1 MGQASRIG
9 KAAAE
14 GLSAGSGGEAR
25 EKGGKKYCLAA
36 VEGSSANFTAS
47 LHFRI
52 CEERDIP
59 GIMEMDREAFFDPW
73 SRNTWEREV
82 QNPSALWLAV
92 EFPPTVTEPGV
103 AAAGVGVAG
112 CAGVWL
118 VAGEAQVMRVMV
130 RRELRNRGIGRKL
143 TGELVRRAWAL
154 GCDAVTL
161 EVRESNLAAR
171 EVYRRCGF
179 TESGIRPHYYAD
191 TQEGAVIMWLYRK
204 KS

>member
-9 KAAAE
+9 KAAVDRR
-14 GLSAGSGGEAR
+14 SAGSDREIK
-25 EKGGKKYCLAA
+25 EKGGKKRSFAA
-36 VEGSSANFTAS
+36 AEGSSANFAAS

-82 QNPSALWLAV
+82 QNPSVLWLAA
-92 EFPPTVTEPGV
+92 EFPPPVTEPG
-103 AAAGVGVAG
+103 AAARSGLAG

-171 EVYRRCGF
+171 EVYRCCGF